1 MDSLK
6 ETDNLATKPSKR
18 PRIEVDEELMR
29 QMIAGQAPLDSKVIR
44 RIPEPEAENTD
55 APEGKTSE
63 TVSGASAP
71 TAERTDANTQTSDV
85 KELAGFRRKKIPLP
99 DFERTFFAPADCR
112 NRSAI
117 YISAATKYK
126 VSAILHL
133 LGMRIQGLQLWSQY
147 AALCNRNLQRRV
159 ELSPREEEQQ
169 TTILNRQ
176 CDKRL
181 LWVSDMDVAKRLAS
195 EPQNV
200 AFSTIA
206 TSKTPGMEIRNTRP
220 RAIRNGLAYFHLR
233 RLIDYRRETCNRRC
247 LSD

>member
-85 KELAGFRRKKIPLP
+85 KELAGFWRKKIALP
-99 DFERTFFAPADCR
+99 DFERTFFAPVNCR

-117 YISAATKYK
+117 YVSTQTKCK

-133 LGMRIQGLQLWSQY
+133 LGDDTTRLT
-147 AALCNRNLQRRV
+147 ALADNMLRFV
-159 ELSPREEEQQ
+159 MDIYSDELNYLHEKK
-169 TTILNRQ
+169 N
-176 CDKRL
+176 
-181 LWVSDMDVAKRLAS
+181 
-195 EPQNV
+195 N
-200 AFSTIA
+200 
-206 TSKTPGMEIRNTRP
+206 
-220 RAIRNGLAYFHLR
+220 R
-233 RLIDYRRETCNRRC
+233 RLF
-247 LSD
+247 